1 MIEIIMTG
9 AGRSLADAILERL
22 EGLEGDFRM
31 RLCDGYEAAGE
42 ARRFGGRTLNIE
54 LESEVDLDAADLVL
68 DLGGSYSGDVPRFR
82 PHLSGVSMFD
92 RLVPETLRDQIEG
105 ICGSIRE
112 PASEIEGGVE
122 ALAGQVTELFNGRDP
137 DPKLFGGTL
146 AFNGRILDEQALI
159 EALKIEL
166 GFSEATVSLERVQSD
181 CFYTTVV
188 SVWLDGSTTA
198 LSRIK
203 ALQTE
208 PYRVGAGMAPDAGR
222 VDAEAGMRISVRDVS
237 ATRIHVH
244 ATADLERT
252 LWAQDA
258 YDAVCGLLERTH

>member
-22 EGLEGDFRM
+22 GSLDGDYRM

-42 ARRFGGRTLNIE
+42 ARRFQGRTLNIE

-82 PHLSGVSMFD
+82 PHLSGVSMLD
-92 RLVPETLRDQIEG
+92 RLVPEAVRDQIEG

-137 DPKLFGGTL
+137 DPKQFGGTL
-146 AFNGRILDEQALI
+146 AFNGRILDEQALV
-159 EALKIEL
+159 EALQLEL
-166 GFSEATVSLERVQSD
+166 SLTAASVSIERVQSD

-188 SVWLDGSTTA
+188 SVWLDGPAPA
-198 LSRIK
+198 LSQIK

-208 PYRVGAGMAPDAGR
+208 PYVVGAGIAPDAGR

-258 YDAVCGLLERTH
+258 YDAVCGYLERAH